1 MVQRN
6 VIVLR
11 CIVVGRM
18 YRIGNIDDK
27 DWNFLYRDFVKF
39 RLFAVE
45 KKRVWFPYLGQ
56 KLPVHR
62 QLLDT
67 CDVVAESRIN
77 PRLSKV
83 AVQIE

>member
-6 VIVLR
+6 VILH
-11 CIVVGRM
+11 G
-18 YRIGNIDDK
+18 K

-62 QLLDT
+62 QLLDSR
-67 CDVVAESRIN
+67 DVVAESGVN

-83 AVQIE
+83 AV